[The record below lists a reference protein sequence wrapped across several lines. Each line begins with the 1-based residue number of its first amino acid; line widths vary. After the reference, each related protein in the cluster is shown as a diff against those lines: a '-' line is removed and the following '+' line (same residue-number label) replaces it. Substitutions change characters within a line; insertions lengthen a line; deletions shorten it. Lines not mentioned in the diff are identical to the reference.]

1 MVNKVNELPK
11 YALIGKRRGLSDE
24 EIFKSLYDLK
34 DTDSPEVRSL
44 KEQFRYEVSRASE
57 SPENKQKF
65 VDRFF
70 LTNVPFFPPPTP
82 KETPF
87 YKAMKYATEEGKKFR
102 EGKKRR
108 EGSPPQIY
116 PKTLQ
121 RGVNWAIAPQP
132 LSTYVAPQKLPQYL
146 FPEEHILRAPTIE
159 ERLTPKY
166 IPELRADKRTS
177 LEQAVVA
184 SKEVSKGAGRGV
196 FNIGSGI
203 NAALTVAAK
212 DAGWVLEK
220 SPKTKT
226 ARDLMSYLE
235 MKTEEGIKYWDIMAQ
250 KEIIQPSPEVS
261 AGSFQENPSFLKAV
275 TLGAQALPSL
285 AMATGITVATGNPW
299 AGALA
304 LGALEGLPMQLEA
317 ERILREKGDKWAVE
331 KSMFIGI
338 IATAGI
344 AALEFIPLNAFLNG
358 STRRLVPRMFIGGLY
373 EGGQEGMQELY
384 QNIVAKLGY
393 DDTRKLSAGIVDA
406 IIAGAMSGGAMY
418 AFQGG
423 PSSKLQQLQE
433 KAKELGVPQKDLNAL
448 TEEMGLQIVSVNDL
462 IENRISKKRIKAKEK
477 IELKKREGA
486 LFEEEKALMPKK
498 PKEEAKPTPEA
509 PKPKIEEGKIPK
521 ELEPLAKEARKYKS
535 AEEFY
540 ENILFHGTTE
550 ERAEKILGRQGLLG
564 NKGRIEATK
573 GKGIRY
579 ISTTPDVNAALG
591 YASGRGK
598 TAVIIGVPQPSRMV
612 NLGDI
617 RSSKQLTTEG
627 QEFVRKFGRQE
638 LNWGGKEIENY
649 LKNKNYDAIRFM
661 APDGHIEVRIFGN
674 VKNPLKLPSGFVKIQ
689 ETTFM
694 GEPSRAF
701 SIDKSQLTNF
711 YNQAIK
717 EAKPTPK
724 EAPKPKLNAI
734 TEMFTGIGIES
745 AVNKLEQRWD
755 KFAGEKIT
763 KPLLEFIEK
772 YTPISLK
779 RIAGPYLYGRPEK
792 FKVWYE
798 NRINQINIGLERT
811 NNTVQKMLK
820 DYSIEER
827 MVILDMVRKEAP
839 IIPNYRT
846 IVTEI
851 RGALDKEG
859 AKAVKAGLLKR
870 DVYRKNI
877 GKYFPRLYKH
887 YEVKGWRP
895 DEATIDRAKTY
906 LKESLKEKNPKWK
919 DARLDERAENQIN
932 HILNG
937 KPITIY
943 NTLTRKPLRLD
954 LRRFRH
960 RQDIPKP
967 IRDLLGEYQDPTYP
981 YYKTMYQLTWDN
993 ATAELFNQV
1002 ANSELTS
1009 KTAKE
1014 GFSKLPTNP
1023 KLGKLSGKFVDS
1035 NIAQDIQWINIKLPK
1050 TLDKSWRL
1058 YSRGLSLWKAGKV
1071 FNPATMFRNMFSNI
1085 MLANNAYLSPWRI
1098 DVYEKAL
1105 KELRTKGEWYQRAIK
1120 DGLQLKTFGYELSNF
1135 MYNTFNASTEKHI
1148 LDKTIDIANK
1158 GLNKG
1163 IKFMG
1168 ELYEGE
1174 EAWTKLAVYINGVEN
1189 LKIDSKI
1196 AAKEAEENLFHY
1208 GKVPIGINVLR
1219 KSGIVPF
1226 PTFYYKVASQMP
1238 KWAIQRPLRFWPMVF
1253 LLKFLTQQILK
1264 HYRIKELDEKEFRKA
1279 TKILLPRYLKD
1290 RKFLILPYLDK
1301 YNRLQLLDFTYIY
1314 PFDPWELVISSK
1326 PPWIR
1331 PQLGPFITIPQD
1343 VSRNRQ
1349 FYSDLPIW
1357 DKDIDT
1363 NKEILQKMCDYT
1375 YKQLMPPLA
1384 PKVPGIT
1391 KGGYSWQKIE
1401 SAIRGEMDYRGRIRS
1416 LPMSLLDALAGVKIT
1431 PMDLTQML
1439 DWKKSYYDSVDR
1451 KLQVEIQ
1458 KIAQD
1463 FREKKISEKTYQRE
1477 LSALM
1482 EKRRRLSDEY
1492 TKLAQ
1497 AFADINKLV
1506 EKMYR

>member
-177 LEQAVVA
+177 LEQAVFA
-184 SKEVSKGAGRGV
+184 SKEVSKGAGRGA

-486 LFEEEKALMPKK
+486 LFEEEKALMPR
-498 PKEEAKPTPEA
+498 EEAKP
-509 PKPKIEEGKIPK
+509 IPK

-535 AEEFY
+535 AEELWAKADNKTKADFIKSYFEANGLKVDKVVRAKLNDGFY
-540 ENILFHGTTE
+540 VYHEAGM
-550 ERAEKILGRQGLLG
+550 ERTAGYRKLISQKGNELTYEVGKKKLSGDFIADDSVDMLEMSVMEGRNRLGITEKIQ
-564 NKGRIEATK
+564 
-573 GKGIRY
+573 
-579 ISTTPDVNAALG
+579 
-591 YASGRGK
+591 
-598 TAVIIGVPQPSRMV
+598 
-612 NLGDI
+612 
-617 RSSKQLTTEG
+617 
-627 QEFVRKFGRQE
+627 
-638 LNWGGKEIENY
+638 
-649 LKNKNYDAIRFM
+649 RF
-661 APDGHIEVRIFGN
+661 AD
-674 VKNPLKLPSGFVKIQ
+674 
-689 ETTFM
+689 
-694 GEPSRAF
+694 
-701 SIDKSQLTNF
+701 F

-1416 LPMSLLDALAGVKIT
+1416 LPVSLLDALAGVKIT

-1439 DWKKSYYDSVDR
+1439 DRKKSYYDSVDR

-1506 EKMYR
+1506 EKMYRKE